1 MYVGASILGDA
12 CPGTPKYLE
21 VHYFCDPYLPSP
33 DADGSA
39 NGQAVDRNSRYS
51 RDPDAADLTSLW
63 KHSSGLQD
71 LNIDLVL
78 KAVKEKDDVTIDVSR
93 VPITSPPTNV
103 EEESFKNSSIIRKTV
118 NTPNVNNENNNKT
131 ADLSTNV
138 VITNSSDVTKSA
150 DAKYGDDLKES
161 EIGKAVEEDRWPN
174 KAELEADDSTTTM
187 FVLEVMTYII
197 AVICGVIL
205 NLLVIK
211 VDIFFS
217 GLASLYLKHSNMS
230 VHQIFFFETQGK
242 KWDTFTI

>member
-33 DADGSA
+33 DTGGST

-63 KHSSGLQD
+63 KHNSGLQD

-103 EEESFKNSSIIRKTV
+103 EEESLKNSSIIRKTV
-118 NTPNVNNENNNKT
+118 NTPNVNHENNNKT
-131 ADLSTNV
+131 ADSDTND
-138 VITNSSDVTKSA
+138 VIKNASDVTKTT
-150 DAKYGDDLKES
+150 DAKYSVDLKES

-174 KAELEADDSTTTM
+174 KAELEADDSSTTM

-211 VDIFFS
+211 VRYIFQWSQIS
-217 GLASLYLKHSNMS
+217 GRSIS
-230 VHQIFFFETQGK
+230 QI
-242 KWDTFTI
+242 I